1 MTLLSELSDEQRKE
15 IARALAQS
23 AFGVI
28 DKPDGPGGNDP
39 PSKRLFAM
47 LADAGPVHEKEFYGK
62 GFDAERSALLDQ
74 EFDKIHSEA
83 LAHAKL
89 YDECVKPVQ
98 EAAPTFA
105 LASSALVRMWCISHY
120 TRLLCKEGGPFWTL
134 EMADEIE
141 DEGLTEE
148 SDSSDQDSYE
158 DDEDCS
164 DEDDEDVI
172 VVTSDESE
180 SDDEER
186 ERKKR
191 KRERKKM
198 RQEKLKGSDDESEER
213 E

>member
-1 MTLLSELSDEQRKE
+1 MTLLSELSDEPRKE
-15 IARALAQS
+15 IARSLAQS
-23 AFGVI
+23 AFAVI

-89 YDECVKPVQ
+89 YDECLKPVQ

-105 LASSALVRMWCISHY
+105 LASSSLVRMWCISHY
-120 TRLLCKEGGPFWTL
+120 TRLLCKEGGPFWNL

-148 SDSSDQDSYE
+148 SDSSADVDS
-158 DDEDCS
+158 DDEDEDNS
-164 DEDDEDVI
+164 DDDDLI

-186 ERKKR
+186 ERRKR

-198 RQEKLKGSDDESEER
+198 RQEKLKGSDDESEEK

>member
-1 MTLLSELSDEQRKE
+1 MTLLSGLSDEKRKE
-15 IARALAQS
+15 IARSLAQS
-23 AFGVI
+23 AFVVI

-62 GFDAERSALLDQ
+62 GFDAARSALLDQ
-74 EFDKIHSEA
+74 EFDKIHSDA
-83 LAHAKL
+83 LEHAKL
-89 YDECVKPVQ
+89 YDECVKPVH

-148 SDSSDQDSYE
+148 SDSSDEDSDEEDE
-158 DDEDCS
+158 DDS
-164 DEDDEDVI
+164 DEDADDLI

-198 RQEKLKGSDDESEER
+198 RQEKLQGSDDESEEK